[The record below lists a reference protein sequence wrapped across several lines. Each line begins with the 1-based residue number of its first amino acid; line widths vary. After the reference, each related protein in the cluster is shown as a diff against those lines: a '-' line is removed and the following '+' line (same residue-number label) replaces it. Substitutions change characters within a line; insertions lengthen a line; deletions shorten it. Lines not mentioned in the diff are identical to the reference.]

1 MLDQTVQTPED
12 VSTGLEGD
20 SEEGG
25 TLAMDLVTGLE
36 WHSTA
41 EDLGAGS
48 SKTNLCTA
56 TISSTILD

>member
-36 WHSTA
+36 
-41 EDLGAGS
+41 
-48 SKTNLCTA
+48 
-56 TISSTILD
+56 